1 MITSTALEAQNRM
14 RADKPVVVVLTRRR
28 ATASDDAIRFVTA
41 AARDEQIEAIGV
53 DVDDPANAAF
63 LDDMRASFVPE
74 VLVCQRGVVLERSG
88 VSSADDARALF
99 ASALRRN
106 RTSLPPTPAA
116 QS

>member
-28 ATASDDAIRFVTA
+28 AAPSDDAVRFVA
-41 AARDEQIEAIGV
+41 VAARDENIEAIGV

-63 LDDMRASFVPE
+63 LDDVRATFVPE

-106 RTSLPPTPAA
+106 RASLPPTPTPA
-116 QS
+116 S